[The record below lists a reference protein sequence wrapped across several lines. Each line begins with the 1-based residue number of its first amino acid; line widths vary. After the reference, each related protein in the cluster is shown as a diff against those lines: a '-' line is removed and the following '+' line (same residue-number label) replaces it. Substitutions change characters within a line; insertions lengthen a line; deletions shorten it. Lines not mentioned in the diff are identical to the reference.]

1 MFSQEVLHTEL
12 ARRVQTGSIG
22 LGLGLPQQPGE
33 PSGPALRLPD
43 LDELAA
49 SQDKTPDV
57 AAIAVLD
64 HFDLTTFVRSAL
76 EFAFGVSPA
85 DRDVWFR
92 AFTRT
97 LFLAG
102 NPSNLTERFSFDHI
116 AADGSVAWFGPT
128 STEQSNGLRRLLK
141 LFDGDVDLDP
151 PAELTMEVPGRTDAA
166 SSTIAQTFQLHLATA
181 GVTLAQ
187 YLVHLN
193 HVLAEA
199 VLTNVVKPGDRLVI
213 HHVPRIDSAVA
224 PYSVL
229 RVHLDNHDP
238 TRLRAYASLSGRP
251 LLNPAEPC

>member
-1 MFSQEVLHTEL
+1 MFSQEALHTEL
-12 ARRVQTGSIG
+12 ARRVRAGSVG
-22 LGLGLPQQPGE
+22 LSPSPGQKQE
-33 PSGPALRLPD
+33 PAQGEQSGPATHLPD

-49 SQDKTPDV
+49 AQDETPDL

-64 HFDLTTFVRSAL
+64 HFDVTTFVRSAL
-76 EFAFGVSPA
+76 EFAFGVPPA
-85 DRDVWFR
+85 DRDAWFR

-102 NPSNLTERFSFDHI
+102 NPSNLTARFSFEHI
-116 AADGSVAWFGPT
+116 SADGSVAWFGPA

-141 LFDGDVDLDP
+141 LFDGDVELDP
-151 PAELTMEVPGRTDAA
+151 AAELTLEVPCMTGTTGATA
-166 SSTIAQTFQLHLATA
+166 TEGQTYQLHLATA

-199 VLTNVVKPGDRLVI
+199 VLTSVVTPGDRLVI
-213 HHVPRIDSAVA
+213 HHVPRIDSAGA

-229 RVHLDNHDP
+229 RVHWDNHDP
-238 TRLRAYASLSGRP
+238 TRLRAYASLSSM
-251 LLNPAEPC
+251 PC